1 MVMNHLKNVWRIQFF
16 LNVQFVQSLY
26 SRAHVIHEMSVEATT
41 RFSILANFQCTILS
55 KQSQTFVVLR
65 QLATV
70 NAVSSRRYSF
80 VKNDS

>member
-1 MVMNHLKNVWRIQFF
+1 
-16 LNVQFVQSLY
+16 
-26 SRAHVIHEMSVEATT
+26 MSIEATT
-41 RFSILANFQCTILS
+41 RFSILDLKSEDNFQCTILS